1 MCPPLRDRSH
11 LRESG
16 ARPVRF
22 VHMQDCCSNRTAI
35 MTETSASNQR
45 IRKIRSEQGAKGAQ
59 DVLAGYSHATWD
71 CAVRLTTRAREV
83 SIPKRSISR

>member
-1 MCPPLRDRSH
+1 
-11 LRESG
+11 
-16 ARPVRF
+16 
-22 VHMQDCCSNRTAI
+22 